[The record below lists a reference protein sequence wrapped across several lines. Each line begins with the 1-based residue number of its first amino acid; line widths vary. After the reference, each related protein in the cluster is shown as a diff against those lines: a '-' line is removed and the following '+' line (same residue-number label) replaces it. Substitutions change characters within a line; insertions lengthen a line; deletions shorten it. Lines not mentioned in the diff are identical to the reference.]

1 MTETTRPTALASGG
15 RPRARPPL
23 FKHPWRVAIVVLG
36 VLAVLNLG
44 FLLLHKSDTSV
55 VTKAGT
61 LPATIVSLQPTPG
74 GIIRPQDT
82 IIVQL
87 QPTLTGT
94 LVLDGQE
101 IPTNQLE
108 KVPELGEVSYRP
120 GPGRGLEQFA
130 PGRHSVTVEYW
141 LQTKKRPIHPGT
153 YTWSF
158 QVTA

>member
-1 MTETTRPTALASGG
+1 MTETTKPTALASGG
-15 RPRARPPL
+15 APRSRPPL
-23 FKHPWRVAIVVLG
+23 FKHPWRLAILALG
-36 VLAVLNLG
+36 LLAVLNLG
-44 FLLLHKSDTSV
+44 LLLLNKSDTSV

-61 LPATIVSLQPTPG
+61 LPATILSLQPTPE

-82 IIVQL
+82 ITVQL
-87 QPTLTGT
+87 QTDLTGT

-101 IPTNQLE
+101 IPTNQLQ

-120 GPGRGLEQFA
+120 GPGKGLEQFP

-141 LQTKKRPIHPGT
+141 LQTKPRPIHPGT
-153 YTWSF
+153 YTWTF